1 MSNTLTKKYHYIT
14 HNGQYISN
22 LKCFL
27 ENYNFSNEL
36 SKFSSDFMSDSKL
49 FSEKSLIPETY
60 IKTREPFDR
69 NLAFVSKKCL
79 NLIDENGKKPILFPI
94 EPINLSNDC
103 QLQKILNLTNKNF
116 PSKKIIQN
124 QILSKIWLIEVKNKN
139 KIYSYGPYSSKKIYS
154 FISDSYN
161 HMTKKDK
168 KKKQIIVLDIEEDVY
183 YQPDL
188 LEQILKEEFE
198 KVEKCFINS

>member
-1 MSNTLTKKYHYIT
+1 MSIALTKKYHYIT

-36 SKFSSDFMSDSKL
+36 SKFSSDFMLDSKL

-60 IKTREPFDR
+60 IKTREPFDK
-69 NLAFVSKKCL
+69 NLAFVTKKCL
-79 NLIDENGKKPILFPI
+79 KLIDENGKKPTLFPI
-94 EPINLSNDC
+94 EPINLSNEC
-103 QLQKILNLTNKNF
+103 QLQKTLNLTNKNF
-116 PSKKIIQN
+116 PSKKIIKN

-154 FISDSYN
+154 FN

>member
-1 MSNTLTKKYHYIT
+1 MSISLSEKIHYIT

-27 ENYNFSNEL
+27 ENYNISNEL
-36 SKFSSDFMSDSKL
+36 SNFSSDFMSDSKI

-69 NLAFVSKKCL
+69 NLAFVSKGYL
-79 NLIDENGKKPILFPI
+79 NVIDENEKKPILFPI

-116 PSKKIIQN
+116 PSKKIIKN

-198 KVEKCFINS
+198 KVEKIFINN

>member
-1 MSNTLTKKYHYIT
+1 MSISLSEKIHYIT

-27 ENYNFSNEL
+27 ENYNISNEL
-36 SKFSSDFMSDSKL
+36 SNFSSDFMSDSKI

-69 NLAFVSKKCL
+69 NLAFVSKGYL
-79 NLIDENGKKPILFPI
+79 NVIDENEKKPILFPI
-94 EPINLSNDC
+94 EPINLSNEC
-103 QLQKILNLTNKNF
+103 QLQKTLNLTNKNF
-116 PSKKIIQN
+116 PSKKIIKN

-154 FISDSYN
+154 FISDSYH
-161 HMTKKDK
+161 HMSKKDK
-168 KKKQIIVLDIEEDVY
+168 RKKQILILDIEEDVY

-198 KVEKCFINS
+198 KVEKIFINI

>member
-1 MSNTLTKKYHYIT
+1 MSISLSEKIHYIT

-27 ENYNFSNEL
+27 ENYNISNEL
-36 SKFSSDFMSDSKL
+36 SNFSSDFMSDSKI

-69 NLAFVSKKCL
+69 NLAFVSKGYL
-79 NLIDENGKKPILFPI
+79 NVIDENEKKPILFPI
-94 EPINLSNDC
+94 EPINLSNEC
-103 QLQKILNLTNKNF
+103 QLQKTLNLTNKNF
-116 PSKKIIQN
+116 PSKKIIKN
-124 QILSKIWLIEVKNKN
+124 QILSKIWLIEVKHKK

-154 FISDSYN
+154 YISDSYN
-161 HMTKKDK
+161 HMSKKDK
-168 KKKQIIVLDIEEDVY
+168 RKKQILVLDIEEDVY

>member
-1 MSNTLTKKYHYIT
+1 MSISLSEKIHYIT

-27 ENYNFSNEL
+27 ENYNISNEL
-36 SKFSSDFMSDSKL
+36 SNFSSDFMLDSKL

-69 NLAFVSKKCL
+69 NLAFVSKGYL
-79 NLIDENGKKPILFPI
+79 NVIDENEKKPILFPI
-94 EPINLSNDC
+94 EPINLSNEC
-103 QLQKILNLTNKNF
+103 QLQKTLNLTNKNF
-116 PSKKIIQN
+116 PSKKIIKN

>member
-1 MSNTLTKKYHYIT
+1 MSISLSEKIHYIT

-27 ENYNFSNEL
+27 ENYNISNEL
-36 SKFSSDFMSDSKL
+36 SNFSSDFMSDSKI

-69 NLAFVSKKCL
+69 NLAFVSKGYL
-79 NLIDENGKKPILFPI
+79 NVIDENEKKPILFPI

-103 QLQKILNLTNKNF
+103 QLQKNLNLTNKNF
-116 PSKKIIQN
+116 PSKKIIKN

-161 HMTKKDK
+161 HMKKKKK

>member
-1 MSNTLTKKYHYIT
+1 MSISLSEKIHYIT

-27 ENYNFSNEL
+27 ENYNISNEL
-36 SKFSSDFMSDSKL
+36 SNFSSDFMSDSKI

-69 NLAFVSKKCL
+69 NLAFVSKGYL
-79 NLIDENGKKPILFPI
+79 NVIDENEKKPILFPI
-94 EPINLSNDC
+94 EPINLSNEC
-103 QLQKILNLTNKNF
+103 QLQKTLNLTNKNF
-116 PSKKIIQN
+116 PSKKIIKN

>member
-1 MSNTLTKKYHYIT
+1 MSISLSEKIHYIT

-27 ENYNFSNEL
+27 ENYNISNEL
-36 SKFSSDFMSDSKL
+36 SNFSSDFMSDSKI

-69 NLAFVSKKCL
+69 NLAFVSKGYL
-79 NLIDENGKKPILFPI
+79 NVIDENEKKPILFPI
-94 EPINLSNDC
+94 EPINLSNEC
-103 QLQKILNLTNKNF
+103 QLQKTLNLTNKNF
-116 PSKKIIQN
+116 PSKKIIKN
-124 QILSKIWLIEVKNKN
+124 QILSKIWLIEVKHKK

-161 HMTKKDK
+161 HMSKKDK
-168 KKKQIIVLDIEEDVY
+168 RKKQILVLDIEEDVY

-188 LEQILKEEFE
+188 LKQILKEEFE
-198 KVEKCFINS
+198 KVEKICINI

>member
-94 EPINLSNDC
+94 EPINLSNEC
-103 QLQKILNLTNKNF
+103 QLQKTLNLTNKNF

-124 QILSKIWLIEVKNKN
+124 QILSKIWLIEKKHKN

-154 FISDSYN
+154 FISDSYHHMSKKNIMIKLFIYYN
-161 HMTKKDK
+161 HFF
-168 KKKQIIVLDIEEDVY
+168 
-183 YQPDL
+183 PF
-188 LEQILKEEFE
+188 LK
-198 KVEKCFINS
+198 

>member
-1 MSNTLTKKYHYIT
+1 MSISLSEKIHYIT

-27 ENYNFSNEL
+27 ENYNISNEL
-36 SKFSSDFMSDSKL
+36 SNFSSDFMSDSKI

-69 NLAFVSKKCL
+69 NLAFVSKGYL
-79 NLIDENGKKPILFPI
+79 NVIDENEKKPILFPI
-94 EPINLSNDC
+94 EPINLSNEC
-103 QLQKILNLTNKNF
+103 QLQKTLNLTNKNF
-116 PSKKIIQN
+116 PSKKIIKN

-168 KKKQIIVLDIEEDVY
+168 KKKTNY
-183 YQPDL
+183 
-188 LEQILKEEFE
+188 
-198 KVEKCFINS
+198 SS

>member
-1 MSNTLTKKYHYIT
+1 MSISLSEKIHYIT

-27 ENYNFSNEL
+27 ENYNISNEL
-36 SKFSSDFMSDSKL
+36 SNFSSDFMSDSKI

-69 NLAFVSKKCL
+69 NLAFVSKGYL
-79 NLIDENGKKPILFPI
+79 NVIDENEKKPILFPI
-94 EPINLSNDC
+94 EPINLSNEC
-103 QLQKILNLTNKNF
+103 QLQKTLNLTNKNF
-116 PSKKIIQN
+116 PSKKIIKN
-124 QILSKIWLIEVKNKN
+124 QILSKIWLIEVKQKK

-161 HMTKKDK
+161 HMSKKDK
-168 KKKQIIVLDIEEDVY
+168 RKKQILVLDIEEDVY